1 MRAFD
6 TSSIV
11 YAWDNYPIEQFP
23 KLWEWLGQQCASGE
37 IAMSVVA
44 LDEVVHVSPE
54 CCEWLTDA
62 GVTKLPVTNAV
73 VQMALEL
80 KASLGI
86 ENHYGIGVGENDLFI
101 VATASTNSCSLVS
114 NEATQQKLPLI
125 KSKYKM
131 PAVCAM
137 SGVNVG
143 CISFLDYLKNS
154 SVVFG

>member
-23 KLWEWLGQQCASGE
+23 RLWEWLGQQCANEE
-37 IAMSVVA
+37 ISMSAIA
-44 LDEVVHVSPE
+44 LDEVVYVSPE
-54 CCEWLTDA
+54 CCEWLHEA
-62 GVTKLPVTNAV
+62 GIKKLPVTNSI

-80 KASLGI
+80 KVSLGI
-86 ENHYGIGVGENDLFI
+86 ENQFGLGVGENDLFI
-101 VATASTNSCSLVS
+101 VATAAINHCSLIS
-114 NEATQQKLPLI
+114 NEAVQQNLPLI

-137 SGVNVG
+137 SNVNVY
-143 CISFLDYLKNS
+143 CVNFLDYLKDSNI
-154 SVVFG
+154 VFG

>member
-23 KLWEWLGQQCASGE
+23 KLWEWLGEQCASGE
-37 IAMSVVA
+37 ITMSVVA

-54 CCEWLTDA
+54 CCKWLNDFDIR
-62 GVTKLPVTNAV
+62 KLSVTNSI

-80 KASLGI
+80 KVSLGI
-86 ENHYGIGVGENDLFI
+86 ENQVGLGVGENDLFI
-101 VATASTNSCSLVS
+101 VATAAINHCGLIS
-114 NEATQQKLPLI
+114 NEAVQLKLPLL

-137 SGVNVG
+137 SNVNVS
-143 CISFLDYLKNS
+143 CVSFLDYLKASNI
-154 SVVFG
+154 VFG